1 MKSKSFHLFEEEKS
15 NKEIE
20 SPKTEQKY
28 IYIYNFDIKYEIMNS
43 IIKDIQM
50 ASQLIKF
57 IKDYQINDII
67 FINGNSTCSIGSRF
81 FFNYRRII
89 DFYTKVIN
97 FQETDNYLKI
107 IYYVYKTKPICKNFG
122 IILSL
127 FKNEKKAK
135 LEIEII
141 PSKDM
146 IISEKYLK
154 IIYNEFDYNFLY
166 LSLALKLKKEKLIY
180 FNSAIINNEFFVLSQ
195 IIQNIKLIEY
205 VINRK
210 IINITN
216 SDKADNYI
224 HLNEEYKVNLTKQKE
239 EDITKNDI
247 KFKITSFKSREDK
260 LIIKLKLLLNNRG
273 EEKNDSN
280 INLFYDIVTITLIK
294 ITNNTS
300 FILIKCI
307 LDTNNKENNAIPIKK
322 LLNKILNKIQKLSE
336 ISKNIILF

>member
-1 MKSKSFHLFEEEKS
+1 MKNKSFHLFEEEKS

-20 SPKTEQKY
+20 SLKTEQKY

-43 IIKDIQM
+43 IIKDIQKV
-50 ASQLIKF
+50 SQLIKF
-57 IKDYQINDII
+57 IKDCQINDII

-97 FQETDNYLKI
+97 FQETDNYMKI

-154 IIYNEFDYNFLY
+154 IIYNEFDYNILY
-166 LSLALKLKKEKLIY
+166 LSLALKLKKEKLIH

-205 VINRK
+205 LTNRK

-224 HLNEEYKVNLTKQKE
+224 HLNEEYKVTKQKE
-239 EDITKNDI
+239 EDISKNDI

-260 LIIKLKLLLNNRG
+260 LIIKLKLLLNNR
-273 EEKNDSN
+273 EQEKNDSN
-280 INLFYDIVTITLIK
+280 INQFYDIVTITLIK
-294 ITNNTS
+294 ITNNSS

-307 LDTNNKENNAIPIKK
+307 LDTNNKENNPIPIKK
-322 LLNKILNKIQKLSE
+322 LLNKILYKIQKLSE